1 MAGTG
6 DQCAVRDQ
14 TAIPD
19 QSAIPG
25 QTANPEQPAIRD
37 QTGSRGRPAGRGSGS
52 VTEQVV
58 RRIEQLVLGDLEPGA
73 ELPSESDLGT
83 ELGVSRL
90 TVREAIKG
98 LQARGLVEIHRGR
111 RPTVAYPNARPI
123 GDFFASAIRRDP
135 RQLLDLLEV
144 RRALEVHTAS
154 LAAQRASRAEVA
166 AAESALA
173 AMSQVA
179 EGGDPDAIHAA
190 DIRFHESLAAA
201 SGNQLLNFLIEAME
215 GPLHASRLQSLRGH
229 LTRGG
234 SIADVIGQ
242 HDAILDR
249 IRARD
254 AAGAAAAMRD
264 HLAQTARDLRAAFA
278 TLSTPEAETLELP

>member
-1 MAGTG
+1 MMTGMAGTG
-6 DQCAVRDQ
+6 DEPTARDQ
-14 TAIPD
+14 
-19 QSAIPG
+19 
-25 QTANPEQPAIRD
+25 
-37 QTGSRGRPAGRGSGS
+37 GSL
-52 VTEQVV
+52 TEQVV
-58 RRIEQLVLGDLEPGA
+58 RRIEQLVLSDLEPGA

-98 LQARGLVEIHRGR
+98 LQARGLVEIRRGR

-123 GDFFASAIRRDP
+123 GDFFAAAIRRDP

-144 RRALEVHTAS
+144 RRALEVDIAS
-154 LAAQRASRAEVA
+154 LAAQRASRAEIA
-166 AAESALA
+166 AAQSALD
-173 AMSQVA
+173 AMRQMA
-179 EGGDPDAIHAA
+179 DDGDENAIHEA

-234 SIADVIGQ
+234 SVADVIDQ
-242 HDAILDR
+242 HAAILDR
-249 IRARD
+249 VRAHD
-254 AAGAAAAMRD
+254 AVGAAAAMRD

-278 TLSTPEAETLELP
+278 LMDAREPETLEIS